1 MANRK
6 DLTQR
11 IVAWPFGRL
20 LTSIPKKAGL
30 AKTGPAGL
38 AAIGLFFL
46 LVPVADVTWQSRSGD
61 RSVASNWR
69 GNLLPTSTGNAW
81 IVNGGTATGAA
92 GAAGLRCLGDAGM
105 EPAKAMRLVF

>member
-46 LVPVADVTWQSRSGD
+46 LVPVAAADVTWQQFPLKLN
-61 RSVASNWR
+61 VA
-69 GNLLPTSTGNAW
+69 
-81 IVNGGTATGAA
+81 
-92 GAAGLRCLGDAGM
+92 
-105 EPAKAMRLVF
+105 